1 MFKVFY
7 NIPHAFLAG
16 ENVSSP
22 HVLLSN
28 RDVRRKRK
36 GRAK

>member
-16 ENVSSP
+16 ENVLSP

-36 GRAK
+36 GKAK